1 MRSSGSDGMRI
12 ERVSSIELEPRT
24 LTLDQLRYAREAAL
38 YVLSTKSLEEAV
50 GIFTEGL
57 EPVLSLTD
65 KGMMMHG
72 ETDEINHL
80 PSDHLTSSLVE
91 ETRDIVSAP
100 F

>member
-1 MRSSGSDGMRI
+1 MRI

-24 LTLDQLRYAREAAL
+24 LTLDQLQYAREAAL
-38 YVLSTKSLEEAV
+38 YILSTKSLEEAV

-57 EPVLSLTD
+57 EPVLSLTE
-65 KGMMMHG
+65 KGMMHE

-80 PSDHLTSSLVE
+80 SSDNMMTSSLAE
-91 ETRDIVSAP
+91 ETRDIASAP